1 MGSWEWRHNQVFI
14 RYLSGIYQVFTRY
27 LPGIYQVFTR
37 YLPGIYQVFWCL
49 AGEEGFGPYPY
60 HAQRWRI
67 RIFHLHDLATCLLG
81 WWNDWLIMVCPQDM
95 WMDTGDTFL
104 KGQGSLTVV
113 HVQVTQIVWFQ
124 T

>member
-1 MGSWEWRHNQVFI
+1 MGSWEWRHNQVF
-14 RYLSGIYQVFTRY
+14 TRHFD
-27 LPGIYQVFTR
+27 V

-49 AGEEGFGPYPY
+49 SGEEGFGPYPY

-81 WWNDWLIMVCPQDM
+81 WWNDWLIIVCPQDM

-104 KGQGSLTVV
+104 KFKDL
-113 HVQVTQIVWFQ
+113 
-124 T
+124 